1 MRAPPNAFSGA
12 RRRGNRRVLAA
23 RASGDPSLPG
33 SRVSGPDPRPPP
45 SPTPRVPSRPFVVL
59 TTALVVPNLVIPS
72 AQVVQPAQPLGEARA
87 VHRGGGQENPRRAR
101 RVRQQVGGHL
111 PRHPRQVRRRRARPA
126 AHAPKIRHARTPK
139 DSRDSRRPFRRTT
152 LNRRF
157 GGLGTPARDRRA
169 FLRTPHRGAS
179 DRVRGK
185 TSGGFLVSLFCGFF
199 FFGGSS
205 RKTTTDAAARSK
217 RRSRSFRASP
227 VDDGFRDALFFLVSR
242 SVTRRRARLTRRNH
256 PLARLKTFAGRI
268 TR

>member
-126 AHAPKIRHARTPK
+126 AHAPKIPHARTPK

-157 GGLGTPARDRRA
+157 DGLGTPARDRRA
-169 FLRTPHRGAS
+169 FCGPPLAGAS

-199 FFGGSS
+199 FFGASS

-217 RRSRSFRASP
+217 RRSRSFRASRWMT
-227 VDDGFRDALFFLVSR
+227 VFETLFFLVSR